1 MEEDHEKHNFD
12 DAAKEGLKYNTY
24 IVLSLMLL
32 LNGIMPPKISG
43 ITLLTK
49 DFWKLASELLSRKT
63 DEIRRGHHCNVI
75 EDEVPQ
81 LLIRSC
87 KVHCYGCRYER
98 PEDIDHHGH
107 MACRPE
113 TDSCKVP
120 WVYPRPTALP
130 IRLDASRD
138 LMSIVIEGGHMRMVS
153 MVHWLFSHLLNG
165 MGYTNVLLLDV
176 FLGIGPLLPSKS
188 AKHCVA
194 KK

>member
-1 MEEDHEKHNFD
+1 M
-12 DAAKEGLKYNTY
+12 
-24 IVLSLMLL
+24 
-32 LNGIMPPKISG
+32 
-43 ITLLTK
+43 LLTK

-63 DEIRRGHHCNVI
+63 DEVRRRNHCNVI

-87 KVHCYGCRYER
+87 KMHCYGCRDER

-120 WVYPRPTALP
+120 WVYPRSTTLS

-138 LMSIVIEGGHMRMVS
+138 LVSIVIEDGHVRMVS
-153 MVHWLFSHLLNG
+153 MVH
-165 MGYTNVLLLDV
+165 
-176 FLGIGPLLPSKS
+176 
-188 AKHCVA
+188 
-194 KK
+194 